1 VVVRVGFI
9 GVGGVAQVHLRALE
23 PIDGVTVAAVCDA
36 NADAAHSTARRYDG
50 CRAFD
55 DHRAMLDAGGL
66 DAVYVCLPPGAHTAQ
81 EIDVAEHGLPLFVEK
96 PVGLDLALVRRTRDV
111 LERQGIASSVGYNWR
126 YLDVTDAARAAL
138 GGRAVGLAVGYWVS
152 GLPGSAW
159 WRAREQSGGQVVEQ
173 TTHIFDLCRYL
184 VGEVRRVFAGAS
196 RGQFADVPGYNI
208 DDASAATL
216 LFESGAVGMI
226 ASSDLAPRGH
236 QNIGLHLFSREL
248 VVEIGSTRLR
258 VVRAGRLEEI
268 QSASSANQLE
278 DRAFVQAVVSGDRSP
293 IRCDYAD
300 ATRTLE
306 LTLAVE
312 RSIETGEPVTLADL

>member
-23 PIDGVTVAAVCDA
+23 AIDGASIVAACDT
-36 NADAAHSTARRYDG
+36 NPEAAQSTARRYDG

-55 DHRAMLDAGGL
+55 DHRAMLDEAEL
-66 DAVYVCLPPGAHTAQ
+66 DAVYVCLPPGAHTGQ
-81 EIDVAEHGLPLFVEK
+81 EIDVAERGLPLFVEK

-111 LERQGIASSVGYNWR
+111 LERQGILSSVGYNWR
-126 YLDVTDAARAAL
+126 YLDVTDVARAEMS
-138 GGRAVGLAVGYWVS
+138 GRSVALAVGYWVS

-159 WRAREQSGGQVVEQ
+159 WRVREQSGGQVVEQ

-184 VGEVRRVFAGAS
+184 VGEVRRVFAGGS
-196 RGQFADVPGYNI
+196 RGQFAEIPGYNI

-216 LFESGAVGMI
+216 QFQGGAVGMV
-226 ASSDLAPRGH
+226 ASSDLAPRGY

-248 VVEIGSTRLR
+248 VLEIGSTRLR
-258 VVRAGRLEEI
+258 VVRAGRLEEV
-268 QSASSANQLE
+268 QSATSAYQLE
-278 DRAFVQAVVSGDRSP
+278 DRVFVQAVARGDRSA

-306 LTLAVE
+306 LTLAVD
-312 RSIETGEPVTLADL
+312 RSIQTGEPVALADL

>member
-23 PIDGVTVAAVCDA
+23 AIDGARIVAVSDA
-36 NADAAHSTARRYDG
+36 SAEAAQATARRYEG

-55 DHRAMLDAGGL
+55 DHRTMLDEGEL
-66 DAVYVCLPPGAHTAQ
+66 EAVYVCLPPGAHTGQ
-81 EIDVAEHGLPLFVEK
+81 EIDVAERGLPLFVEK
-96 PVGLDLALVRRTRDV
+96 PVGLDQALARRTGDV
-111 LERQGIASSVGYNWR
+111 LARQAILSSVGYNWR
-126 YLDVTDAARAAL
+126 YLDVTDAARAEL
-138 GGRAVGLAVGYWVS
+138 SGRPVGLAVGYWVS
-152 GLPGSAW
+152 GLPGTAW

-184 VGEVRRVFAGAS
+184 VGEVRQVFAGAS

-216 LFESGAVGMI
+216 IFQSGAVGMV
-226 ASSDLAPRGH
+226 ASSDLAPRGY
-236 QNIGLHLFSREL
+236 QNVGLHLFSRDL
-248 VVEIGSTRLR
+248 VLEIGSTRLR
-258 VVRAGRLEEI
+258 IVRAGRVEEV
-268 QSASSANQLE
+268 QSATSAYQQE
-278 DRAFVQAVVSGDRSP
+278 DRAFVQAVATGDRSA

-306 LTLAVE
+306 LTLAVN
-312 RSIETGEPVTLADL
+312 RSIETGQPVALAEE

>member
-1 VVVRVGFI
+1 MVVRVGFI

-23 PIDGVTVAAVCDA
+23 AIDGARIVAACDA
-36 NADAAHSTARRYDG
+36 NPEAAQSTARRYDG

-55 DHRAMLDAGGL
+55 DHRAMLDEAEL
-66 DAVYVCLPPGAHTAQ
+66 DAVYVCLPPGAHTGQ

-111 LERQGIASSVGYNWR
+111 LERQGILSSVGYNWR
-126 YLDVTDAARAAL
+126 YLDVTDAARAEMS
-138 GGRAVGLAVGYWVS
+138 GRSAALAVGYWVS

-184 VGEVRRVFAGAS
+184 VGEVRRVFAGGS
-196 RGQFADVPGYNI
+196 RGQFAEIPGYNI

-216 LFESGAVGMI
+216 VFHGGAVGMV
-226 ASSDLAPRGH
+226 ASSDLAPRGY

-248 VVEIGSTRLR
+248 VLEIGSTRLR
-258 VVRAGRLEEI
+258 VVRAGRLEEV
-268 QSASSANQLE
+268 QSATSAYQLE
-278 DRAFVQAVVSGDRSP
+278 DRVFVQAVARGDRSA

-306 LTLAVE
+306 LTLAVD
-312 RSIETGEPVTLADL
+312 RSIQTGEPVALADL